1 MMVKLYIRTLKKG
14 VNKMKSNE
22 ALERQISVLRKE
34 LDNLVTKEEIDYE
47 KVLDISRKLD
57 DLIVS
62 YIITKKDRY
71 STVGNYI

>member
-1 MMVKLYIRTLKKG
+1 
-14 VNKMKSNE
+14 MKSNE

-34 LDNLVTKEEIDYE
+34 LDE

-62 YIITKKDRY
+62 YIINKKDRY

>member
-1 MMVKLYIRTLKKG
+1 
-14 VNKMKSNE
+14 MKSNE

-62 YIITKKDRY
+62 YIINKKDRY

>member
-1 MMVKLYIRTLKKG
+1 
-14 VNKMKSNE
+14 MKSNE
-22 ALERQISVLRKE
+22 VLEKQISVLRKE

-62 YIITKKDRY
+62 YIINKKDRY

>member
-62 YIITKKDRY
+62 YIINKKDRY